1 MFKQSVVVAL
11 ALLAGT
17 TAVEV
22 SQELAEWSLREHFGM
37 FEKKFEKVY
46 NSIEEREA
54 KFMVFVDNLED
65 VLTKNAALRESG
77 KDEIHGVTKFSDM
90 SKSEFSE
97 KMLTFRVSQ
106 VNTTGVP
113 VAVPT
118 KAATDTSFDWRDSN
132 MVTAVKNQAYC
143 GSCWAHSAVE
153 TLESQY
159 AINGGDLT
167 AFSVQQV
174 TSCDTTDAGCGGGW
188 YYTAWM
194 DYIAGAG
201 GLTTESNYPYDSETA
216 GGTASACDTSKASE
230 VTSGTTPS
238 SDAVATPT
246 CSSFFCNS
254 QDEDTLKANLV
265 SYGPISIACDA
276 SEWSSYTGGVMTS
289 SSCSSSGFK
298 LDHAIQL
305 VGYNEDEST
314 PYWIVRN
321 SWDTT
326 WGNEGYIYLAM
337 GDNTCGLADQAY
349 MVTL

>member
-65 VLTKNAALRESG
+65 VLIKNAALRESG

-132 MVTAVKNQAYC
+132 MVTAVKNQVSINQSPRERTNQPPSPRPA
-143 GSCWAHSAVE
+143 SCTRNPV
-153 TLESQY
+153 TLCS
-159 AINGGDLT
+159 L
-167 AFSVQQV
+167 
-174 TSCDTTDAGCGGGW
+174 SCD
-188 YYTAWM
+188 
-194 DYIAGAG
+194 
-201 GLTTESNYPYDSETA
+201 LS
-216 GGTASACDTSKASE
+216 
-230 VTSGTTPS
+230 
-238 SDAVATPT
+238 
-246 CSSFFCNS
+246 
-254 QDEDTLKANLV
+254 
-265 SYGPISIACDA
+265 
-276 SEWSSYTGGVMTS
+276 
-289 SSCSSSGFK
+289 
-298 LDHAIQL
+298 
-305 VGYNEDEST
+305 
-314 PYWIVRN
+314 
-321 SWDTT
+321 
-326 WGNEGYIYLAM
+326 
-337 GDNTCGLADQAY
+337 
-349 MVTL
+349 